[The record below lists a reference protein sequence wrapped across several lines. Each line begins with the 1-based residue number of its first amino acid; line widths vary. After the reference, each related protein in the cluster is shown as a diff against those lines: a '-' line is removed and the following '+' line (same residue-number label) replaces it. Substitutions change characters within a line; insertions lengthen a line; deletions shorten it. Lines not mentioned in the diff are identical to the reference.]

1 MKVTTN
7 YTLGSFAFDLRKSLA
22 PAEHLWVSSGYSTA
36 APSARTVCGVQGC
49 YSPPYAAKD
58 LAVKLHITADGHPVR
73 DNGDL
78 GKGDC
83 GVLYAKGVWQPDQIK
98 RQGTYHH
105 LMEGGLLSLA
115 VSSELTP
122 LADTHGFLLT
132 QRIKNRSLRTVTV
145 AVLPELVPGSPAMVP
160 LDDWD
165 YGAPLTSAGP
175 ALQIEEGI
183 WENEQV
189 RITLL
194 REGDQELSLGEGEEA
209 VFRMAAVLT
218 PAGQEFRWEEGQ
230 TLKELGGRTTV
241 VWERRLEEACRE
253 LPVLQS
259 DIPGLEDYYRRS
271 LISGMV
277 CLWENPEFA
286 IQPFPAVSGLEG
298 AGICCYPWD
307 AGGYG
312 ARTLALMLGKD
323 KAAELAGLMAASG
336 IERHSRFA
344 PSGQGAHVPYSYSL
358 WSFLNFAWSIF
369 VLHGEGAEL
378 FPTMRTLALYDDSR
392 LPEWN
397 ELLDYGLQPNLLEM
411 RGAGYE
417 HIVASP
423 NAERAWSYDRLAD
436 LAQHLDLAAD
446 QPAQEWRDKAE
457 RIRQS
462 IRTHLW
468 DEDKAWFKAIYPE
481 GHAEWIYSIQY
492 YDALRFGACTEEMK
506 QGMFAQVR
514 DGAFLGKYGVSS
526 ISAEDELHYEQNDPD
541 WSGGGA
547 YTGDGPMLA
556 LTLWESGR
564 DELAWDTLKRH
575 FWMGQ
580 HLPYYPQEHYCD
592 RPAVPVHKRANVVA
606 GLAGAEAI
614 LFGLAGLDPRLD
626 GSLWIHPRP
635 PAEGRVSLSGFVFRG
650 HIIDVR
656 MSPEWCE
663 IICDDKV
670 IYSGVPSL
678 REVVQSTGSRRN

>member
-1 MKVTTN
+1 M
-7 YTLGSFAFDLRKSLA
+7 
-22 PAEHLWVSSGYSTA
+22 
-36 APSARTVCGVQGC
+36 
-49 YSPPYAAKD
+49 
-58 LAVKLHITADGHPVR
+58 
-73 DNGDL
+73 
-78 GKGDC
+78 
-83 GVLYAKGVWQPDQIK
+83 
-98 RQGTYHH
+98 
-105 LMEGGLLSLA
+105 
-115 VSSELTP
+115 
-122 LADTHGFLLT
+122 
-132 QRIKNRSLRTVTV
+132 
-145 AVLPELVPGSPAMVP
+145 
-160 LDDWD
+160 
-165 YGAPLTSAGP
+165 
-175 ALQIEEGI
+175 
-183 WENEQV
+183 
-189 RITLL
+189 
-194 REGDQELSLGEGEEA
+194 
-209 VFRMAAVLT
+209 
-218 PAGQEFRWEEGQ
+218 
-230 TLKELGGRTTV
+230 
-241 VWERRLEEACRE
+241 
-253 LPVLQS
+253 
-259 DIPGLEDYYRRS
+259 
-271 LISGMV
+271 
-277 CLWENPEFA
+277 
-286 IQPFPAVSGLEG
+286 
-298 AGICCYPWD
+298 
-307 AGGYG
+307 
-312 ARTLALMLGKD
+312 
-323 KAAELAGLMAASG
+323 
-336 IERHSRFA
+336 
-344 PSGQGAHVPYSYSL
+344 
-358 WSFLNFAWSIF
+358 
-369 VLHGEGAEL
+369 
-378 FPTMRTLALYDDSR
+378 
-392 LPEWN
+392 
-397 ELLDYGLQPNLLEM
+397 
-411 RGAGYE
+411 
-417 HIVASP
+417 
-423 NAERAWSYDRLAD
+423 AD

-481 GHAEWIYSIQY
+481 GHAESIYSIQY

-506 QGMFAQVR
+506 EGMFAQVR

-564 DELAWDTLKRH
+564 DELAWDTLRRH

-635 PAEGRVSLSGFVFRG
+635 PAEGRVSLSGFAFRG

-663 IICDDKV
+663 IICDEEV